1 MITFHPISRRKIY
14 PLQEFLPVRR
24 LLSREGQKLVFT
36 NGCFDLLHAGHIDY
50 LEKARALGDCLVI
63 AINSDASV
71 REIKGDARP
80 IIPEQERAE
89 VLAALQCVDFVTFFS
104 EPTPHEII
112 QAILPDVLVK
122 GSDWALDEIVGR
134 TEVETAGGR
143 VVTIDFLPGYSTS
156 SIINTILRNYGKK
169 K

>member
-1 MITFHPISRRKIY
+1 MITFHPSPRRKIY

-24 LLSREGQKLVFT
+24 LLSQEGQKLVFT

-89 VLAALQCVDFVTFFS
+89 VLAALQCVNFVTFFS
-104 EPTPHEII
+104 EPTPREII

-134 TEVETAGGR
+134 TEVERAGGR

>member
-1 MITFHPISRRKIY
+1 M
-14 PLQEFLPVRR
+14 RR